1 MNTTAEQ
8 ESLTYFAR
16 FMRLYPII
24 APITREVAA
33 ELEAEGLDPT
43 SPELERR
50 VKERLNLQELKA
62 LID

>member
-8 ESLTYFAR
+8 ESLAYFAR

-24 APITREVAA
+24 APITHEVTA

-43 SPELERR
+43 SPEVERR